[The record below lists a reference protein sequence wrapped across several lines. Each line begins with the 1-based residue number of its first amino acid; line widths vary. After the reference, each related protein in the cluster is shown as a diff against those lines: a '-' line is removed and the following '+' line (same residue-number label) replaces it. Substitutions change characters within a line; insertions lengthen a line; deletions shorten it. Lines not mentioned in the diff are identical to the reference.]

1 MILAKRA
8 FRRPSASIPWHSNI
22 LDRSEFK
29 LRCKEV
35 YTQRLVLEMSNY
47 DDPLVAKFLTVW
59 DTVEAHTEYR
69 NDEVLWKFWTLRDQY
84 NEEHGIVVESA
95 SVTEITDTTEAVF

>member
-1 MILAKRA
+1 MILAIRTY
-8 FRRPSASIPWHSNI
+8 RRPSIEIPWFFNI
-22 LDRSEFK
+22 INQSEFK

-59 DTVEAHTEYR
+59 DTVETHTEYR

-95 SVTEITDTTEAVF
+95 SVTEITDTAEAVF